1 MSALLPTHYALSE
14 LLLAV
19 AGGFAIVRAGRI
31 STWFA
36 IGLAPVALAGLVGA
50 IRIAAGMTGFI
61 VDLHGFLSRPAALF
75 GLACLVAVLLRR
87 QWWLPPVL
95 GIVAM
100 AIAVFAPAAT
110 PLLFIGLTAAGAVL
124 AYRAATDRALLSAVS
139 FAGLLIAILASMP
152 FRSTQPALA
161 WHLFHTLVA
170 VWFVLVA
177 AFVVPILQAQSPTA
191 PASSTPIG

>member
-1 MSALLPTHYALSE
+1 MSALLPTHFALSE
-14 LLLAV
+14 MLLAV
-19 AGGFAIVRAGRI
+19 AGSFAIVRAGRI
-31 STWFA
+31 SAWFA

-87 QWWLPPVL
+87 KDWLPPVL
-95 GIVAM
+95 GISAM
-100 AIAVFAPAAT
+100 AMVMLFPVTT
-110 PLLFIGLTAAGAVL
+110 PLFFIGLTAAGAVL
-124 AYRAATDRALLSAVS
+124 TYCAARTRRMLAAFS
-139 FAGLLIAILASMP
+139 FSGLLIAILVSAP
-152 FRSTQPALA
+152 FRSAQPALA

-177 AFVVPILQAQSPTA
+177 TFVIPVLQKR
-191 PASSTPIG
+191 